1 MLSDHFLPEYDK
13 TMFPSDEPFHIPR
26 PLQSQTGNWAD
37 EGRQNYFPEMNNRS
51 GHDSESSN
59 HLLLAEKVERAS
71 KSIFRLASVQCL
83 SLNDTVLKVL
93 VRLPDATGCGCWVA
107 GCRVRARINFSD
119 DH

>member
-51 GHDSESSN
+51 GHGSN
-59 HLLLAEKVERAS
+59 HLLLTEKVERAS
-71 KSIFRLASVQCL
+71 KSIFRLVSVQCL

-93 VRLPDATGCGCWVA
+93 VRPMVPAVGVGLLAA
-107 GCRVRARINFSD
+107 E
-119 DH
+119 

>member
-51 GHDSESSN
+51 GHGSN
-59 HLLLAEKVERAS
+59 HLLLR
-71 KSIFRLASVQCL
+71 
-83 SLNDTVLKVL
+83 
-93 VRLPDATGCGCWVA
+93 
-107 GCRVRARINFSD
+107 
-119 DH
+119 